1 MADTGQR
8 FISDVVTNTLDDMAY
23 STNVDK
29 EKPPYIKP

>member
-8 FISDVVTNTLDDMAY
+8 FISDVVTNTLDDLVY

-29 EKPPYIKP
+29 AKLPYIKP